1 MSSVPIE
8 MPRIVR
14 IMRHPGVWE
23 ELPECQ
29 SCMGQGACLV
39 EEPVP
44 DYRSGNG
51 YVIERLGECPECDGN
66 RYVEWPEEDE
76 PEFFQEAE
84 IDAQSAFK

>member
-84 IDAQSAFK
+84 INAQSAFK

>member
-1 MSSVPIE
+1 
-8 MPRIVR
+8 
-14 IMRHPGVWE
+14 
-23 ELPECQ
+23 
-29 SCMGQGACLV
+29 MGQGACLI

-51 YVIERLGECPECDGN
+51 YVIERLGKCPECDGN
-66 RYVEWPEEDE
+66 RYVGWPEEDE